1 MNLALRKP
9 TTLAEFLEWEE
20 RQPLRYEFD
29 GVGPV
34 AITGG
39 TAGHAV
45 VQRNLAIAVGGRLR
59 GKPCR
64 FYGSGLKFQVA
75 EGHVRYPDGMVVC
88 RPVDRTATV
97 VYDPVI
103 VFEVLSPSTGR
114 DDRIVKAREYQATP
128 SVQRYVMLEQDG
140 VSRPSTSAPAMPG
153 RTKSWSP
160 TPFSPCLRS
169 VSNCHSPS
177 STTALSLRRSRT
189 PIGPPTAPDL
199 PRIVLIGFGIS
210 SGSSSRPGDCSG
222 ADRTPEARPSPP
234 QAASNWRDRGT
245 SRSTAGEKGAMVGP
259 EENARWKRVV
269 CSSSRASFW
278 TRYAFND

>member
-34 AITGG
+34 AMTGG

-45 VQRNLAIAVGGRLR
+45 VQGNLAIAVGGRLR

-64 FYGSGLKFQVA
+64 FYGSDLKFQVA

-128 SVQRYVMLEQDG
+128 SVQRYVMLEQDAVGATVYARSGDAWTHEILVADSILALPEIAVSLPLAELYEG
-140 VSRPSTSAPAMPG
+140 VVFEAEQAGDQPPAAE
-153 RTKSWSP
+153 
-160 TPFSPCLRS
+160 S
-169 VSNCHSPS
+169 V
-177 STTALSLRRSRT
+177 R
-189 PIGPPTAPDL
+189 
-199 PRIVLIGFGIS
+199 
-210 SGSSSRPGDCSG
+210 
-222 ADRTPEARPSPP
+222 
-234 QAASNWRDRGT
+234 
-245 SRSTAGEKGAMVGP
+245 
-259 EENARWKRVV
+259 
-269 CSSSRASFW
+269 
-278 TRYAFND
+278 